1 MKLNFFSL
9 SLLLS
14 FCGLGAEARI
24 EMPHVFSDNMVLQA
38 DTAAVLWGKAAP
50 GSTVTARGSWGAQS
64 SAKTSADGRWRMTVS
79 TPEASYTPLSLTVT
93 DTSDNTS
100 LTYNNVLAGEVWFAS
115 GQSNMEMPLRG
126 FWNQPIEDG
135 GEQIMFSRKLGRGIR
150 FITVPKA
157 GSYEPKEDIDA
168 MWVESTP
175 ETAGE
180 FSALA
185 WFFAT
190 ALRDMLDV
198 PVGIISC
205 AYGGSKVEGWEPAS
219 LIANY
224 PDRDMKAEQ
233 ADEKMNE
240 WERVGVMYNAML
252 LPVAGYTLKGFLW
265 NQGESN
271 VGGESYYGARQA
283 DMLNHWRELWGN
295 KDMQFYFVELPGW
308 DYGDVNGTNAALFRE
323 AQRKAAADTEGA
335 YIVGTADLVYPDEPD
350 DIHARNKRPIGHRM
364 AALAA
369 THTYGLKGVP
379 HTYPTFKNMDVNG
392 GEATLYF
399 NDAWQGFSPNDD
411 LEGFEVAGEDRVFY
425 PAKANIDRSNLSIKV
440 SSPEVKEIKSVRYLF
455 RNFAIGKIRDTY
467 GMPLMPF
474 RTDNWDK

>member
-1 MKLNFFSL
+1 MKLKFFSL

-14 FCGLGAEARI
+14 LCGLCAQARI
-24 EMPHVFSDNMVLQA
+24 DMPHVFSDNMVLQA
-38 DTAAVLWGKAAP
+38 DTAAVLWGKATP
-50 GSTVTARGSWGAQS
+50 GSTVTAHGSWGAQS

-100 LTYNNVLAGEVWFAS
+100 LTFNNVLAGEVWFAS

-175 ETAGE
+175 ENAGE

-233 ADEKMNE
+233 AD
-240 WERVGVMYNAML
+240 
-252 LPVAGYTLKGFLW
+252 
-265 NQGESN
+265 
-271 VGGESYYGARQA
+271 
-283 DMLNHWRELWGN
+283 
-295 KDMQFYFVELPGW
+295 
-308 DYGDVNGTNAALFRE
+308 
-323 AQRKAAADTEGA
+323 
-335 YIVGTADLVYPDEPD
+335 
-350 DIHARNKRPIGHRM
+350 
-364 AALAA
+364 
-369 THTYGLKGVP
+369 
-379 HTYPTFKNMDVNG
+379 
-392 GEATLYF
+392 
-399 NDAWQGFSPNDD
+399 
-411 LEGFEVAGEDRVFY
+411 
-425 PAKANIDRSNLSIKV
+425 
-440 SSPEVKEIKSVRYLF
+440 
-455 RNFAIGKIRDTY
+455 
-467 GMPLMPF
+467 
-474 RTDNWDK
+474 